1 MYIFLKYIIPL
12 LTLPIILINYKK
24 LKNKTEIKRIS
35 KINNSKFKNI
45 IRNKKIALVGPS
57 NYLFG
62 KNLGSLI
69 DSHDIVIK
77 INKFNILNEAD
88 YGSRIDV
95 LYYNFY
101 KKLINIRKDI
111 KFINASHPIKYKYI
125 DNQSNFFKSLKKNT
139 NIPHQNYIIENL
151 DLNFIEM
158 IKTIKF
164 PTSGFWI
171 I

>member
-1 MYIFLKYIIPL
+1 M
-12 LTLPIILINYKK
+12 
-24 LKNKTEIKRIS
+24 
-35 KINNSKFKNI
+35 
-45 IRNKKIALVGPS
+45 
-57 NYLFG
+57 FG

-125 DNQSNFFKSLKKNT
+125 DNQSNF
-139 NIPHQNYIIENL
+139 
-151 DLNFIEM
+151 
-158 IKTIKF
+158 
-164 PTSGFWI
+164 
-171 I
+171 